1 VPFAGPNGWQTPL
14 GLRRLH
20 DIPGLADALREG
32 KTFFVIPQDE
42 SNPVLRREFSARFPD
57 SGYRI
62 ARTWLRVPVANVHKF
77 VDKVAEYSRAL
88 AAAADK
94 RASWM

>member
-1 VPFAGPNGWQTPL
+1 
-14 GLRRLH
+14 
-20 DIPGLADALREG
+20 
-32 KTFFVIPQDE
+32 
-42 SNPVLRREFSARFPD
+42 
-57 SGYRI
+57 
-62 ARTWLRVPVANVHKF
+62 VPVANVHKF